1 MLEEAIPVRGARLLE
16 TAKAQADRFRREYP
30 DSGVAFLQKPITPE
44 GLTRKVREALGPRR
58 HGSDAPGQR

>member
-30 DSGVAFLQKPITPE
+30 EQVAA
-44 GLTRKVREALGPRR
+44 TRRR
-58 HGSDAPGQR
+58 IGMPPSNP